1 MPYFH
6 KSNWISYLFIYCFHD
21 RTSSAFISFLTILG
35 SAVLAKYQ
43 YENISPFAQHNIAM
57 RISLFATFI
66 YFMVIVIYKI
76 LNFDGTVKVE
86 DDGRYLL
93 ILGHVRF
100 LSGTVAAILLILIL
114 IPYFGWFLL
123 IIWIMFL
130 VKIVWYW
137 DKTFYNFDILK
148 KKNMSMIRKEDKS
161 SYPQFRVGLAQQRLL
176 IKKD

>member
-1 MPYFH
+1 
-6 KSNWISYLFIYCFHD
+6 
-21 RTSSAFISFLTILG
+21 
-35 SAVLAKYQ
+35 
-43 YENISPFAQHNIAM
+43 
-57 RISLFATFI
+57 
-66 YFMVIVIYKI
+66 MVIIIYEI